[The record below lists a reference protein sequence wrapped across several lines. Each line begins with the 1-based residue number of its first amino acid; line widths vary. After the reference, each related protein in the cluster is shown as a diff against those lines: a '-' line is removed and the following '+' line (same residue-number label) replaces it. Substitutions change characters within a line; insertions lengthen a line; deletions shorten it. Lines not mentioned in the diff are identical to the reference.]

1 MKNDKKPLTGVR
13 VVELSTF
20 VAAPTCAKVLADWGA
35 DVIKVEA
42 PFGDSARIAGAIFKM
57 PITEEENPLFENVNS
72 NKRGVCLN
80 IKSKEGKEA
89 LYKLIEN
96 ADVFIT
102 NNRTE
107 SLKRNGLSYEQL
119 SEKFPNIIFA
129 QILGYG
135 EKGKD
140 KDKPGFDYTAYYARG
155 GIMGTLMEKD
165 TSPLNP
171 AAGFGDHQAGMFLA
185 AGVCA
190 ALYKKKCTGKGDK
203 VTVGLFHTGLFGMAT
218 MIPSA
223 QYGNNWP
230 TSRKK
235 PNSPLMNA
243 YKCKD
248 GKWVQI
254 AIIEY
259 DKYFS
264 KFCRVIEREDLIN
277 NYEFNTLS
285 AISSHTEDM
294 VEIVENQFAKKSL
307 EEWTKIL
314 NDADL
319 PFEKIQLWED
329 ILEDE
334 QAWDN
339 NYLRKIKYENGHEG
353 ILVNTPVKFEQM
365 GLQGFKK
372 APKIGEHTKEVL
384 LEMGYSE
391 EQIRKIKDD
400 KDIK

>member
-1 MKNDKKPLTGVR
+1 MKNAIKPLKDVR
-13 VVELSTF
+13 IIELSTF
-20 VAAPTCAKVLADWGA
+20 VAAPTCAKVLSDWGA

-42 PFGDSARIAGAIFKM
+42 PFGDSARTAGAIFKM
-57 PITEEENPLFENVNS
+57 PIKEEENPLFENVNS

-89 LYKLIEN
+89 LYKLIKN

-140 KDKPGFDYTAYYARG
+140 KDKPGFDYTAYYARS

-190 ALYKKKCTGKGDK
+190 ALYKKKCTSKGEK

-230 TSRKK
+230 VSRKN
-235 PNSPLMNA
+235 PNSPLMNS

-248 GKWVQI
+248 EKWIQI

-259 DKYFS
+259 NKYFAKFS
-264 KFCRVIEREDLIN
+264 KVIGREDLIN
-277 NYEFNTLS
+277 DDEVNTLAAVS
-285 AISSHTEDM
+285 KNKGHM
-294 VEIVENQFAKKSL
+294 VKILENEFAKKNL
-307 EEWTKIL
+307 AEWTRLL

-319 PFEKIQLWED
+319 PFEKVQVWED
-329 ILEDE
+329 IIEDE

-339 NYLRKIKYENGHEG
+339 DYLRKIKYENGHEG
-353 ILVNTPVKFEQM
+353 VLVNTPVKFKEM
-365 GLQGFKK
+365 GLPEANR
-372 APKIGEHTKEVL
+372 APKIGEHTEEVL
-384 LEMGYSE
+384 LEIGYSK
-391 EQIRKIKDD
+391 EQIKNLKDNKAIK
-400 KDIK
+400 